1 MDDKTLFDKDGN
13 PVAYI
18 ADDYDKTV
26 YLWDG
31 SPVAYIYEEEHVYGI
46 NGRHLGWWLDEILYN
61 IEGDRIAFTSGTCP
75 VAIGKESQKNK
86 KQRMEEIRP
95 RWKAPP
101 LPKLG
106 FDFAGQDLADFLREG
121 QIERFYEE
129 SPPEESQEKENE
141 N

>member
-1 MDDKTLFDKDGN
+1 MDDKTLFDKHGN

-18 ADDYDKTV
+18 ADDYNKTV

-31 SPVAYIYEEEHVYGI
+31 SLVAYIYEDEHVYGI
-46 NGRHLGWWLDEILYN
+46 NGRHLGWWVDEILYN
-61 IEGDRIAFTSGTCP
+61 VDGDRIAFTSGTCP
-75 VAIGKESQKNK
+75 VAIGKEPQKNK

-106 FDFAGQDLADFLREG
+106 FDFASQDLADFLREG

-129 SPPEESQEKENE
+129 SPAEETQEEESEN
-141 N
+141 

>member
-18 ADDYDKTV
+18 ADDYNKTV

-31 SPVAYIYEEEHVYGI
+31 SPVAYIYEGEHVYGI
-46 NGRHLGWWLDEILYN
+46 NGRHLGWWLDGILYN
-61 IEGDRIAFTSGTCP
+61 VDGDRIAFTSGTCP

-101 LPKLG
+101 LPNLG
-106 FDFAGQDLADFLREG
+106 FDFASQDLADFLREG

-129 SPPEESQEKENE
+129 SPPEKSEEKEN
-141 N
+141 

>member
-18 ADDYDKTV
+18 ADDYNKTV

-31 SPVAYIYEEEHVYGI
+31 SPVAYIYEGEHVYGI

-61 IEGDRIAFTSGTCP
+61 VEGDRIAFTSGTCP

-106 FDFAGQDLADFLREG
+106 FDFASQDLADFLREG
-121 QIERFYEE
+121 QIDRFYEE
-129 SPPEESQEKENE
+129 SPPEESREKENE

>member
-1 MDDKTLFDKDGN
+1 MDDKTLFDKHGN

-18 ADDYDKTV
+18 ADDYNKTV

-31 SPVAYIYEEEHVYGI
+31 SPVAYIYEGEHVYGI

-61 IEGDRIAFTSGTCP
+61 VDGDRIAFTSGTCP
-75 VAIGKESQKNK
+75 VAIGKESQKSK

-129 SPPEESQEKENE
+129 SPVGETEENE

>member
-18 ADDYDKTV
+18 ADDYNKTV

-31 SPVAYIYEEEHVYGI
+31 SPVAYIYEGEHVYGI
-46 NGRHLGWWLDEILYN
+46 NGRHLGWWLDEILYSVD
-61 IEGDRIAFTSGTCP
+61 GHRIAFTSGTCP

-101 LPKLG
+101 LPNLG
-106 FDFAGQDLADFLREG
+106 FDFASQDLADFLREG

-129 SPPEESQEKENE
+129 SPPGESEEKEN
-141 N
+141 

>member
-1 MDDKTLFDKDGN
+1 MDDKTLFDKHGN
-13 PVAYI
+13 SVAYI
-18 ADDYDKTV
+18 ADDYNKTV

-31 SPVAYIYEEEHVYGI
+31 SPVAYIYEGEHVYGI

-61 IEGDRIAFTSGTCP
+61 VDGARIAFTSGTCP
-75 VAIGKESQKNK
+75 VAIAKEPQKYK
-86 KQRMEEIRP
+86 KQRIEEIRP

-106 FDFAGQDLADFLREG
+106 FDFASQDLVGFLREG

-129 SPPEESQEKENE
+129 SLPGETQEKEN
-141 N
+141 

>member
-18 ADDYDKTV
+18 ADDYSKTV

-31 SPVAYIYEEEHVYGI
+31 SPVAYIYEGEHVYGI

-61 IEGDRIAFTSGTCP
+61 VEGDRIAFTSGTCP

-106 FDFAGQDLADFLREG
+106 FDFASQDLADFLREG
-121 QIERFYEE
+121 QIARFYEE
-129 SPPEESQEKENE
+129 SP
-141 N
+141 

>member
-1 MDDKTLFDKDGN
+1 MDDKTLFDKDGD

-18 ADDYDKTV
+18 ADDYNKTV

-31 SPVAYIYEEEHVYGI
+31 TPVAYIYEEEHVYGI

-75 VAIGKESQKNK
+75 VAIGKEAQKNK
-86 KQRMEEIRP
+86 KQRMDEIRP
-95 RWKAPP
+95 RWKAPA

-106 FDFAGQDLADFLREG
+106 FDFASQDLADFLREG

-129 SPPEESQEKENE
+129 SPPSESQDKEN
-141 N
+141 

>member
-18 ADDYDKTV
+18 ADDYSKTV

-31 SPVAYIYEEEHVYGI
+31 SPVAYIYEGEHVYGI

-61 IEGDRIAFTSGTCP
+61 VEGDRIAFTSGTCP

-106 FDFAGQDLADFLREG
+106 FDFASQDLADFLREG
-121 QIERFYEE
+121 QIARFYEE
-129 SPPEESQEKENE
+129 SPPAESEEEEN
-141 N
+141 

>member
-1 MDDKTLFDKDGN
+1 MDDKTLFDKHGN

-18 ADDYDKTV
+18 ADDYNKTV

-31 SPVAYIYEEEHVYGI
+31 SPVAYIYEGEHVYGI

-61 IEGDRIAFTSGTCP
+61 VDGDRVAFTSGTCP
-75 VAIGKESQKNK
+75 VAIGKESQKSK

-129 SPPEESQEKENE
+129 SPVGETEENE

>member
-1 MDDKTLFDKDGN
+1 MADRTLFDKHGN

-18 ADDYDKTV
+18 ADDYNKTV

-31 SPVAYIYEEEHVYGI
+31 SPVAYIYEGEHVYGI

-61 IEGDRIAFTSGTCP
+61 VDGDRIAFTSGTCP
-75 VAIGKESQKNK
+75 VAIGKESQKSK

-106 FDFAGQDLADFLREG
+106 FDFASQDLADFLREG

-129 SPPEESQEKENE
+129 SPVEETEEKEN
-141 N
+141 

>member
-1 MDDKTLFDKDGN
+1 MDDKTLFDKHGN

-18 ADDYDKTV
+18 ADDYNKTV

-31 SPVAYIYEEEHVYGI
+31 SPVAYIYEGEHVYGI

-61 IEGDRIAFTSGTCP
+61 VDGDRIAFTSGTCP
-75 VAIGKESQKNK
+75 VAIGKESQKSK
-86 KQRMEEIRP
+86 KQRMEKIRP

-129 SPPEESQEKENE
+129 SPVGETEENE

>member
-18 ADDYDKTV
+18 ADDYNKTV

-31 SPVAYIYEEEHVYGI
+31 APVAYIYEGEHVYGF

-61 IEGDRIAFTSGTCP
+61 VEGDRIAFTSGTCP
-75 VAIGKESQKNK
+75 VAIGKESQKDK

-106 FDFAGQDLADFLREG
+106 FDFASQDLEEFLREG
-121 QIERFYEE
+121 QIARFYEE
-129 SPPEESQEKENE
+129 SPPKESEGKED
-141 N
+141 

>member
-1 MDDKTLFDKDGN
+1 MDDKTLFDKHGN

-18 ADDYDKTV
+18 ADDYNKTV

-31 SPVAYIYEEEHVYGI
+31 SAVAYIYEGEHVYGI

-61 IEGDRIAFTSGTCP
+61 VDGDRIAFTSGTCP
-75 VAIGKESQKNK
+75 VAIGKESQKSK

-106 FDFAGQDLADFLREG
+106 FDFASQDPEDFLREG

-129 SPPEESQEKENE
+129 SPVGETEENE

>member
-1 MDDKTLFDKDGN
+1 MDDKTLFDKNGN

-18 ADDYDKTV
+18 AEDYNKTV

-31 SPVAYIYEEEHVYGI
+31 SPVAYIYEGEHVYGI

-61 IEGDRIAFTSGTCP
+61 VDGDRIAFTSGTCP
-75 VAIGKESQKNK
+75 VAIGQESQKYK

-106 FDFAGQDLADFLREG
+106 FDFASQDLADFLREG

-129 SPPEESQEKENE
+129 SPPEESQEKED
-141 N
+141 

>member
-1 MDDKTLFDKDGN
+1 MDNKTLFDKDGN

-18 ADDYDKTV
+18 ADDYNKTV

-31 SPVAYIYEEEHVYGI
+31 TAVAYIYEEEHVYGI

-61 IEGDRIAFTSGTCP
+61 IEGDRVAFTSGTCP
-75 VAIGKESQKNK
+75 VAIGKEPQKNK

-106 FDFAGQDLADFLREG
+106 FDFASQDLEDFLKEG

-129 SPPEESQEKENE
+129 SPPAESQDKEN
-141 N
+141 